1 MLYQSLIIFLKKED
15 YRMQIVTKA
24 KIISIKEYSDDLR
37 EYLIAPEK
45 YKRYDAG
52 TFLQL
57 TLDDV
62 TASDYWPESRTFSVA
77 SSYNNKDKQIKLII
91 RKVGAYTTRIF
102 NELAI
107 GDSCMVKYAFGDF
120 LLPFYDIKSSICCI
134 AGGTGIA
141 PILSFAEELKKI
153 QQEKRLHVYYSF
165 KNSEE
170 NMGINILKEIV
181 PENQLHLYS
190 TREKISGVNCRRIE
204 KNDILNSGLDFS
216 LSHFYI
222 CGSENFTNYFKG
234 VLLEEE
240 ASNIYTDEW

>member
-1 MLYQSLIIFLKKED
+1 MATIS
-15 YRMQIVTKA
+15 KA
-24 KIISIKEYSDDLR
+24 TICEIKQYGKDIKEYILELDKNNYFEPGS
-37 EYLIAPEK
+37 
-45 YKRYDAG
+45 
-52 TFLQL
+52 FLL
-57 TLDDV
+57 LSLEDKN
-62 TASDYWPESRTFSVA
+62 DYTKWPESRNFSIA
-77 SSYNNKDKQIKLII
+77 SIHSKEAKIRLII
-91 RKVGAYTTRIF
+91 RKVGAYTARIF
-102 NELAI
+102 EELTI
-107 GDSCMVKYAFGDF
+107 GKSCTVKYAFGDF
-120 LLPFYDIKSSICCI
+120 LLPFYDVKNPICCI

-141 PILSFAEELKKI
+141 PILSFAEELKKNK
-153 QQEKRLHVYYSF
+153 QEKRLHVYYSF

>member
-1 MLYQSLIIFLKKED
+1 MATIS
-15 YRMQIVTKA
+15 KA
-24 KIISIKEYSDDLR
+24 RVCEIKEYGKDIKEYILKLDKNNYFEPGSFLLLSLEKKDD
-37 EYLIAPEK
+37 YTK
-45 YKRYDAG
+45 
-52 TFLQL
+52 
-57 TLDDV
+57 
-62 TASDYWPESRTFSVA
+62 WPESRNFSIA
-77 SSYNNKDKQIKLII
+77 SVYNKDNKVRLII

-141 PILSFAEELKKI
+141 PILSFVEELKKI